1 MKIYHTHK
9 HSHIHTHKYI
19 LSQAQNTYYFQ
30 WLLKRKLC
38 LSMRILNIVMFLVKL
53 LLMEGSNSGKQS
65 LNQLIS
71 DDEDIFG
78 GLSFFLNSPG
88 KKCLTTAFLG
98 SELTSYRDSTSDI
111 TRKLW
116 FTHFVQMISR
126 LIQFT
131 CIPHCPNVTLSLE
144 NPT

>member
-1 MKIYHTHK
+1 MN
-9 HSHIHTHKYI
+9 SHIHTHKYI

-53 LLMEGSNSGKQS
+53 LLMEGSYSGKQS
-65 LNQLIS
+65 KSVNLWWWRHFWGPL
-71 DDEDIFG
+71 
-78 GLSFFLNSPG
+78 FFMNSPG

-98 SELTSYRDSTSDI
+98 SELTYRDSTSDI